1 MLLQL
6 CDYTKVPFLMLVQME
21 GERKKKKEA
30 MQAEK
35 TSLVW
40 LFRTES
46 VSARCGTV
54 ALGKL

>member
-6 CDYTKVPFLMLVQME
+6 CDKQMLVQME
-21 GERKKKKEA
+21 GKRRKKKKREKEA
-30 MQAEK
+30 LQAEK

-46 VSARCGTV
+46 VSATCGTV

>member
-6 CDYTKVPFLMLVQME
+6 CDKQMLVQME
-21 GERKKKKEA
+21 GKRRKKKKKREKEA
-30 MQAEK
+30 LQAEK

-46 VSARCGTV
+46 VSATCGTV